1 VPSFEETRA
10 RTQLSIVGRDGKKH
24 QVTYLPW
31 KESKD
36 PYAKLRET
44 LDARGTGK
52 IVVDE
57 GMRAGI
63 ADELRNGL
71 GGKRE
76 IIVSPKAVREIRERK
91 TTEELAL
98 LKCANEV
105 SHLSSCCLEINGG

>member
-76 IIVSPKAVREIRERK
+76 IIVSPQGCSGDQGKEDDGRVGVV
-91 TTEELAL
+91 
-98 LKCANEV
+98 EV
-105 SHLSSCCLEINGG
+105 CE